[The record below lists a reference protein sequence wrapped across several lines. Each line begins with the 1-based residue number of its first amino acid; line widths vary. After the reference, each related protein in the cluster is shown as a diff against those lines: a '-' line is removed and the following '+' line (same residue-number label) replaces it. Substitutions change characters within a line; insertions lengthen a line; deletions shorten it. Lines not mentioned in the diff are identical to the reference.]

1 MNTKHYTGID
11 FFRIIACIFVIAI
24 HTAPL
29 YQINED
35 IDLLF
40 TRGLCRLAAPTSW
53 KCSACGGENTGN
65 FCEYCGTSRP

>member
-1 MNTKHYTGID
+1 MNTKHYIGID

-40 TRGLCRLAAPTSW
+40 TRGLCRLAVPFFFAVIFPFLFTVTTDFL
-53 KCSACGGENTGN
+53 E
-65 FCEYCGTSRP
+65 EV

>member
-40 TRGLCRLAAPTSW
+40 TRGLCRLAVPFSL
-53 KCSACGGENTGN
+53 
-65 FCEYCGTSRP
+65 